1 MTDHPVS
8 TDKYHQLKMD
18 NTFLIHAMKCQDCI
32 CDSEGCFE
40 MKQLILH
47 SRVCNLQECQ
57 LCKNSMILCFY
68 HTWVCNHNGN
78 CSLPFCSNL
87 WKQISFQLK
96 FQEAIAE
103 MEHDN
108 SKPLEFTSTM
118 ELKNS
123 IQAAT
128 ENVLRHGKMIK
139 RLAKNSE

>member
-68 HTWVCNHNGN
+68 HTWVCDHDRN

-87 WKQISFQLK
+87 WKKISVQLK
-96 FQEAIAE
+96 FQKAIE
-103 MEHDN
+103 EIEDDY
-108 SKPLEFTSTM
+108 SKLLMYTIPRD
-118 ELKNS
+118 LKNS
-123 IQAAT
+123 IQEAT
-128 ENVLRHGKMIK
+128 EIVLRHGKNIK
-139 RLAKNSE
+139 RLSKNSE